1 MPLPDIPVDA
11 WIADQ
16 QQQFRKITD
25 PLFPA
30 FEFEQA
36 AQEMPIP
43 HDYPLNGGPD
53 QWDQARQQEIE
64 RQLQEQQAQDEAA
77 QRQREQEIEQ
87 QLRAQQQ
94 AQEQAAT
101 SMATDAGIPTPDTAL
116 ATFQQAAQQGPS
128 QDNTSTVAFGP
139 SPGEVQSAQQ
149 AAQSP
154 ADQFL
159 AQSGDMNQDFFNP
172 DQGPHEAIPGSVG
185 AQPLPQSTEPASTAP
200 PPDNTS
206 STLPSVSASESS
218 PDNTSSALW
227 PEAGAA
233 SPQSPG
239 FLDRAKSNLNIL
251 GGQVSGFLNDYS
263 LPHAIRDV
271 AEQEQLEREARA
283 NADPTDVAAQ
293 LLPDSPAERAW
304 RQENPEKA
312 ARLDQLRESQMS
324 LAAGASGTMG
334 GGGMAH
340 DAIDAI
346 KTLRSAG
353 FEESAAQAMRELAQK
368 SPLTLEEIQARVL
381 GRAAPAAAEATRA
394 AEDVL
399 PNEVPNP
406 FPLTDEERALNAAAD
421 EKARSQPAHGG
432 YLEDPT
438 FGEPEDLTPPAEPTP
453 PRAEPELPVSAQA
466 VARERAYP
474 QALPGMDEVAAEGH
488 IPGQSRATEAGLSEE
503 AQNLRASE
511 RAGFEAT
518 NLAAERIPFEQTRIQ
533 SEGVNTA
540 DARQRIL
547 DAEPGQLS
555 AEGHALSTEAAGV
568 NEAYVQAKRSLG
580 DFIRENKLDPDKP
593 FDASN
598 LPEHLRAEGMRRL
611 FELNELHQQVSPSN
625 TASNKFRT
633 EVARAF
639 TNFRQAILGS
649 QAAQQVQRMRGFY
662 QELNTGGSILN
673 KAGKTGVL
681 NPDDRQVLEGIR
693 DRLKNP
699 KERVIGPGEAAET
712 ELDSIAEAA
721 RKARGPRP
729 PKGPG
734 APGAT
739 PAAAGDVEESF
750 AEKLGRLK
758 REQGKLEDA
767 GASPAELAPIRAE
780 IEDALSQIDLDAK
793 ERARIWF
800 EKRGLKPNLNDL
812 PEAERERII
821 NEAAGRSTVQRIRS
835 AAKAEISG
843 TAAAKQ
849 QESYTRGFEQ
859 AIQKQLNNE
868 KKLQESIDAAVQKR
882 IDSTIAREEA
892 RIQAAEAKGIAKE
905 TRLGMLDEV
914 KAMANDAKDIQQ
926 AIRARPS
933 DMDLKTWMDLHLRK
947 MAEHS
952 TLGETVSNQLRA
964 SFEKQYGE
972 DAKRFMGGVE
982 RRNTAAEQ
990 KSLRDTLRAQEQ
1002 EKLSALADQMDFA
1015 LKHQNAPGA
1024 MQRFQEL
1031 AADMTAVSQRG
1042 LERSQDIQ
1050 SQMWRANLTQ
1060 KGRAMKGLDFG
1071 PYLDI
1076 LSKIDVRDPVSVKT
1090 AMEALNNPT
1099 WRGAYHELT
1108 FLNMLG
1114 DPRTNVRNAGANVLS
1129 ASLRLFAQNP
1139 LEAFYGGILGAKDTG
1154 GVGSAIAGFGKGL
1167 KEERPNAWAHV
1178 RQGYNPR
1185 VLQES
1190 IDSMNIARMG
1200 REQLT
1205 EKLRPYRLAPL
1216 AEAMHM
1222 TVSRPLEAVDALLGH
1237 AMYAST
1243 VEQEIARMSNRFAH
1257 EKLPEFAGMSQE
1269 QIAASIRRNPWKY
1282 PQIIDRAEYVKNY
1295 TLLKNK
1301 DTGEF
1306 EKGLRK
1312 FMTIKNTGPGS
1323 TFEHRFV
1330 ANLVDFFVPF
1340 FNVAL
1345 NTTKQ
1350 GLERTIGA
1358 PIYAVT
1364 GAGHALAGHPRQAA
1378 EHFAKATIGGSMMVL
1393 GGMLAGSD
1401 NLTLDGPSDPTL
1413 RKAWL
1418 LDHQPHSWRMP
1429 GTKNWITWDNTPVAV
1444 PFGVMAGAA
1453 EAMKEA
1459 ELTGGKKGLTD
1470 SAMQAKMLGGATYG
1484 ASQGI
1489 LSHSLLENIQQN
1501 FEAVFGSQASPNL
1514 ASTMVAN
1521 ALSRY
1526 TPMPITSGMVSF
1538 LARMTDGMDRDV
1550 GRVQDPSL
1558 GGIAQNVL
1566 DRTKARFPGLREQLP
1581 ERKNMF
1587 GEPTFNAAGGTLPR
1601 ALSPFQVSPGQ
1612 AGGDPGL
1619 EEKAQK
1625 LEGVGVGMPNAP
1637 AELTS
1642 KGYTIPLQ
1650 PEEQRQFQEVWGR
1663 EYSKNLDLL
1672 KKYYPDRQFPDDVYT
1687 RARDKA
1693 REVAQGRVAAQI
1705 GREELLRRLR
1715 EQHARVV
1722 EPVR

>member
-1 MPLPDIPVDA
+1 
-11 WIADQ
+11 
-16 QQQFRKITD
+16 
-25 PLFPA
+25 
-30 FEFEQA
+30 
-36 AQEMPIP
+36 
-43 HDYPLNGGPD
+43 
-53 QWDQARQQEIE
+53 
-64 RQLQEQQAQDEAA
+64 
-77 QRQREQEIEQ
+77 
-87 QLRAQQQ
+87 
-94 AQEQAAT
+94 
-101 SMATDAGIPTPDTAL
+101 
-116 ATFQQAAQQGPS
+116 
-128 QDNTSTVAFGP
+128 
-139 SPGEVQSAQQ
+139 
-149 AAQSP
+149 
-154 ADQFL
+154 
-159 AQSGDMNQDFFNP
+159 
-172 DQGPHEAIPGSVG
+172 
-185 AQPLPQSTEPASTAP
+185 
-200 PPDNTS
+200 
-206 STLPSVSASESS
+206 
-218 PDNTSSALW
+218 
-227 PEAGAA
+227 
-233 SPQSPG
+233 
-239 FLDRAKSNLNIL
+239 
-251 GGQVSGFLNDYS
+251 
-263 LPHAIRDV
+263 
-271 AEQEQLEREARA
+271 
-283 NADPTDVAAQ
+283 
-293 LLPDSPAERAW
+293 
-304 RQENPEKA
+304 
-312 ARLDQLRESQMS
+312 
-324 LAAGASGTMG
+324 
-334 GGGMAH
+334 
-340 DAIDAI
+340 
-346 KTLRSAG
+346 
-353 FEESAAQAMRELAQK
+353 
-368 SPLTLEEIQARVL
+368 
-381 GRAAPAAAEATRA
+381 
-394 AEDVL
+394 
-399 PNEVPNP
+399 
-406 FPLTDEERALNAAAD
+406 
-421 EKARSQPAHGG
+421 
-432 YLEDPT
+432 
-438 FGEPEDLTPPAEPTP
+438 
-453 PRAEPELPVSAQA
+453 
-466 VARERAYP
+466 
-474 QALPGMDEVAAEGH
+474 
-488 IPGQSRATEAGLSEE
+488 
-503 AQNLRASE
+503 
-511 RAGFEAT
+511 
-518 NLAAERIPFEQTRIQ
+518 
-533 SEGVNTA
+533 
-540 DARQRIL
+540 
-547 DAEPGQLS
+547 
-555 AEGHALSTEAAGV
+555 
-568 NEAYVQAKRSLG
+568 
-580 DFIRENKLDPDKP
+580 
-593 FDASN
+593 
-598 LPEHLRAEGMRRL
+598 
-611 FELNELHQQVSPSN
+611 
-625 TASNKFRT
+625 
-633 EVARAF
+633 
-639 TNFRQAILGS
+639 
-649 QAAQQVQRMRGFY
+649 
-662 QELNTGGSILN
+662 
-673 KAGKTGVL
+673 
-681 NPDDRQVLEGIR
+681 
-693 DRLKNP
+693 
-699 KERVIGPGEAAET
+699 
-712 ELDSIAEAA
+712 
-721 RKARGPRP
+721 
-729 PKGPG
+729 
-734 APGAT
+734 
-739 PAAAGDVEESF
+739 
-750 AEKLGRLK
+750 
-758 REQGKLEDA
+758 
-767 GASPAELAPIRAE
+767 
-780 IEDALSQIDLDAK
+780 
-793 ERARIWF
+793 
-800 EKRGLKPNLNDL
+800 
-812 PEAERERII
+812 
-821 NEAAGRSTVQRIRS
+821 
-835 AAKAEISG
+835 
-843 TAAAKQ
+843 
-849 QESYTRGFEQ
+849 
-859 AIQKQLNNE
+859 
-868 KKLQESIDAAVQKR
+868 
-882 IDSTIAREEA
+882 
-892 RIQAAEAKGIAKE
+892 
-905 TRLGMLDEV
+905 
-914 KAMANDAKDIQQ
+914 
-926 AIRARPS
+926 
-933 DMDLKTWMDLHLRK
+933 MDLKTWMDLHLRK

-1002 EKLSALADQMDFA
+1002 EKLSALADQMDFV

-1076 LSKIDVRDPVSVKT
+1076 LSKIDVRNPVSVKT

-1154 GVGSAIAGFGKGL
+1154 GVGSAIAGFGKGF
-1167 KEERPNAWAHV
+1167 KEELPNAATHI

-1205 EKLRPYRLAPL
+1205 EKLRPYGLAPL
-1216 AEAMHM
+1216 AEAMHV

-1269 QIAASIRRNPWKY
+1269 QIAATIRRNPWKY

-1312 FMTIKNTGPGS
+1312 FMTIKNTGPES

-1330 ANLVDFFVPF
+1330 ASLVDFFVPF

-1350 GLERTIGA
+1350 GLERTVGA

-1364 GAGHALAGHPRQAA
+1364 GVGQALAGHPRQAA

-1418 LDHQPHSWRMP
+1418 LDHQPHSWKFP

-1470 SAMQAKMLGGATYG
+1470 SAMQAKMLGGAAYG

-1526 TPMPITSGMVSF
+1526 TPMPITAGMVSF

-1587 GEPTFNAAGGTLPR
+1587 GEPTFNASGGNPWR

-1637 AELTS
+1637 AALTV
-1642 KGYTIPLQ
+1642 KGYTIPLE
-1650 PEEQRQFQEVWGR
+1650 PEEQRQFQESWGQH
-1663 EYSKNLDLL
+1663 YSTILDQFNQR
-1672 KKYYPDRQFPDDVYT
+1672 YPDRQFPADTYT
-1687 RARDKA
+1687 KIRDAARTQAEHEIARQLGADELRRRAREQRA
-1693 REVAQGRVAAQI
+1693 REVQ
-1705 GREELLRRLR
+1705 
-1715 EQHARVV
+1715 
-1722 EPVR
+1722 PVR

>member
-1 MPLPDIPVDA
+1 MRFGPVETGRRSIL
-11 WIADQ
+11 WTKRSR
-16 QQQFRKITD
+16 QQFSGRRIWGQEKSD
-25 PLFPA
+25 PS
-30 FEFEQA
+30 
-36 AQEMPIP
+36 
-43 HDYPLNGGPD
+43 G
-53 QWDQARQQEIE
+53 AR
-64 RQLQEQQAQDEAA
+64 L
-77 QRQREQEIEQ
+77 
-87 QLRAQQQ
+87 
-94 AQEQAAT
+94 
-101 SMATDAGIPTPDTAL
+101 SPTILGRSIRDRTRL
-116 ATFQQAAQQGPS
+116 S
-128 QDNTSTVAFGP
+128 
-139 SPGEVQSAQQ
+139 
-149 AAQSP
+149 
-154 ADQFL
+154 
-159 AQSGDMNQDFFNP
+159 
-172 DQGPHEAIPGSVG
+172 
-185 AQPLPQSTEPASTAP
+185 
-200 PPDNTS
+200 
-206 STLPSVSASESS
+206 
-218 PDNTSSALW
+218 DNTSSALW
-227 PEAGAA
+227 PEAEAA
-233 SPQSPG
+233 LPQSPG
-239 FLDRAKSNLNIL
+239 FLDRVNALPGKFASDVGAIVDRIRPKTSL
-251 GGQVSGFLNDYS
+251 GEGLSQIYNASPLGEGTPLPTTSVDDASRRFEESARAAVSEPIIGALRSGLEHVGLDPNAALQAAQDASQVLGPEGAMVGIVKGAGGEVPRD
-263 LPHAIRDV
+263 AIR
-271 AEQEQLEREARA
+271 AI
-283 NADPTDVAAQ
+283 
-293 LLPDSPAERAW
+293 
-304 RQENPEKA
+304 KA
-312 ARLDQLRESQMS
+312 LH
-324 LAAGASGTMG
+324 ASG
-334 GGGMAH
+334 
-340 DAIDAI
+340 
-346 KTLRSAG
+346 L
-353 FEESAAQAMRELAQK
+353 EESAAQAMRELAQN

-381 GRAAPAAAEATRA
+381 GRSGALKASEAGANEIEAAERDAAKFRARDAAEAAQRSASDT
-394 AEDVL
+394 L

-406 FPLTDEERALNAAAD
+406 APLTDEERALNAAAD
-421 EKARSQPAHGG
+421 ERARSQPAHGG

-438 FGEPEDLTPPAEPTP
+438 FGEPEDIATTSPAEPT
-453 PRAEPELPVSAQA
+453 PRAEPELPVSAQS
-466 VARERAYP
+466 VARERGYP
-474 QALPGMDEVAAEGH
+474 QALPGMEDVAAEGH
-488 IPGQSRATEAGLSEE
+488 IPGQSRATEAGFSDE
-503 AQNLRASE
+503 AQNIRASE
-511 RAGFEAT
+511 RAGFQAT
-518 NLAAERIPFEQTRIQ
+518 NPAAERISFPDTVAQ
-533 SEGVNTA
+533 SERVNTA

-547 DAEPGQLS
+547 DAEPGQLA
-555 AEGHALSTEAAGV
+555 AEGHALNTESAGV
-568 NEAYVQAKRSLG
+568 TEAYVQAKKALG

-593 FDASN
+593 FDASK
-598 LPEHLRAEGMRRL
+598 LPEHLQAEGMRRL
-611 FELNELHQQVSPSN
+611 FELNELQQQVSPSN

-699 KERVIGPGEAAET
+699 RERVIGPGEAAET

-767 GASPAELAPIRAE
+767 GASPAELERVRGE
-780 IEDALSQIDLDAK
+780 IDDTLSQIRMDA
-793 ERARIWF
+793 EARAKAWM
-800 EKRGLKPNLNDL
+800 EKRGQKPNLNDL

-868 KKLQESIDAAVQKR
+868 KKLQESIDSAVQKR

-914 KAMANDAKDIQQ
+914 KTMANDAKDIQQ

-933 DMDLKTWMDLHLRK
+933 DIDLKTWMDLHLRK

-1154 GVGSAIAGFGKGL
+1154 GVGSAITGFGKGF
-1167 KEERPNAWAHV
+1167 KEELPNAATHI

-1185 VLQES
+1185 VLQDS

-1205 EKLRPYRLAPL
+1205 EKLRPYGLAPL
-1216 AEAMHM
+1216 AEAMHA

-1243 VEQEIARMSNRFAH
+1243 VEQEIARMSNRFLH

-1312 FMTIKNTGPGS
+1312 FMTIKNTGPES

-1350 GLERTIGA
+1350 GLERTVGA

-1453 EAMKEA
+1453 ESMKEA
-1459 ELTGGKKGLTD
+1459 ELAGGKKGLTD
-1470 SAMQAKMLGGATYG
+1470 SAMQAKMLGGAAYG
-1484 ASQGI
+1484 ANQGI

-1538 LARMTDGMDRDV
+1538 LARMTDGVDRDV

-1587 GEPTFNAAGGTLPR
+1587 GEPTFNAAGGTIPR

-1637 AELTS
+1637 TDITVHGHGVPLT
-1642 KGYTIPLQ
+1642 
-1650 PEEQRQFQEVWGR
+1650 PEEQRQFQTTWGQY
-1663 EYSKNLDLL
+1663 YSHNLDLL
-1672 KKYYPDRQFPDDVYT
+1672 KEKYPDREFPDEVYT
-1687 RARDKA
+1687 RARDAA
-1693 REVAQGRVAAQI
+1693 RERAQQDVMRGI
-1705 GREELLRRLR
+1705 GREEFLRRLKDQMSR
-1715 EQHARVV
+1715 EAH
-1722 EPVR
+1722 PVR